1 MSERVSGNDYTVFC
15 AFMRVHVRS
24 KTVIKSHTSHNTF
37 LDFRKNGITMVSRNK
52 KETVCNDGSP
62 TPLLESLVVRNGYSP
77 FVIPSATHDAVTV
90 RSHLECAIFR

>member
-1 MSERVSGNDYTVFC
+1 MNCKGKFRASFGQIKGHATNMSFYRFKGVRECPSNKQLHYT
-15 AFMRVHVRS
+15 
-24 KTVIKSHTSHNTF
+24 T
-37 LDFRKNGITMVSRNK
+37 K